1 MSFRI
6 KYRSVKFKLPAL
18 CFGVFFFFWCGVFLQ
33 SQTNFTVG
41 VYNVEKY
48 ELEKNEEFV
57 NKSRKTVQSIC
68 QMNADVLGLVE
79 MGSLASTTYLMDEL
93 KRSGMDYPHYEWMR
107 SNDGQLNLVIFS
119 RYPLKEIVHHTQDR
133 YELDERSY
141 TLRRGILE
149 ATVEVT
155 DDYSFTV
162 LLTHLKSQLESTKLD
177 QLEVRLEEAK
187 LLRGKVEKILDEDP
201 EADFVVMGD
210 LNDDYSSLPIRTI
223 LGTPAGKRRLLDA
236 RPIEQIGD
244 SLPEER
250 TRGKF
255 RSVAWTYFYSKE
267 DSYSRLDYILYSPGL
282 RTQFQSEETR
292 VVVVP
297 NWGVASDHRPI
308 RTGFTIPVAKRAQKP
323 KTTVKS
329 RLKPALK

>member
-1 MSFRI
+1 MSFRMR
-6 KYRSVKFKLPAL
+6 YGSAKFKLPAL
-18 CFGVFFFFWCGVFLQ
+18 WFGVFFFLWSGVFLQ
-33 SQTNFTVG
+33 SQTNFIVG
-41 VYNVEKY
+41 IYNVEKY
-48 ELEKNEEFV
+48 ELEKNEEFA

-79 MGSLASTTYLMDEL
+79 MGSLASTAYLLDEL
-93 KRSGMDYPHYEWMR
+93 NRCGMDYSHCEWMP
-107 SNDGQLNLVIFS
+107 SNDGRLNLVIFS
-119 RYPLKEIVHHTQDR
+119 RYPLKEIVYHTRDK

-141 TLRRGILE
+141 SLRRGILE

-162 LLTHLKSQLESTKLD
+162 LLTHLKSLLESTKLD
-177 QLEVRLEEAK
+177 QQEVRLEEAK
-187 LLRGKVEKILDEDP
+187 LLRGKVEKILNKDP

-210 LNDDYSSLPIRTI
+210 LNDHYSSLPIRTI
-223 LGTPAGKRRLLDA
+223 LGTPAGKKRLLDA

-267 DSYSRLDYILYSPGL
+267 DTYSRLDYILYSPGL
-282 RTQFQSEETR
+282 KAQFQPEETR

-308 RTGFTIPVAKRAQKP
+308 RAGFTIPVEKRVQNP

-329 RLKPALK
+329 SLKPALK